1 MRKKAQIENQSIFFN
16 FKSPLLYIWSMYVTF
31 FLYKCFF
38 IEIENLNL
46 ITNLAFFD
54 FMTH

>member
-31 FLYKCFF
+31 FLYKFFF